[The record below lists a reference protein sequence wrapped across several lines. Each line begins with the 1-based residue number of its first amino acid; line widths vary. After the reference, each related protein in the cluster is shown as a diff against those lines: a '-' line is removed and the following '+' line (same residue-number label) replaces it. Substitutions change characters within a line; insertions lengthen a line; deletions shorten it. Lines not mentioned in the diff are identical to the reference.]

1 MANGTLQFKRY
12 KGIFENRNDAV
23 SYINGKDVSKY
34 GEPVAV
40 KYKDDNGSIQVIF
53 GIGNGEESAAFKY
66 QVIDSARIDE
76 DLKSLS
82 GAADQLRKDLE
93 AEIERAKS
101 EEARIEGRL
110 DDEINRATAEEQ
122 RIESKLDEE
131 IAARK
136 AVDGQSGQTYVPNKT
151 VHDES
156 TGVHRDIFFIDEA
169 KDLNDADVIL
179 DNALN
184 TLCGKT
190 IHNVIVNSGITSAD
204 DAYPIEIAE
213 GKIEDQ
219 VVKLDVS
226 TTNLYLPGDYKEFQ
240 DDPNRKPHPLHPRQQ
255 LTDAIATLEA
265 NYNEEVSKIDGIH
278 IGYVETGLPA
288 NVRIQ
293 YHLLDRDGN
302 SKGFINVFKDSRVT
316 NLVLGHFGDTFNS
329 EDGSFADDGTGST
342 RIALVYLDTEGK
354 YQHYDASLDV
364 FNNEIQ
370 AVVDSKIAEIQRELD
385 SSQIGAGLGNDG
397 EYKPHYD
404 SNYLSGATS
413 LDSADL
419 ELDSALK
426 KEELDRVNA
435 DSNLSGKI
443 TEETNRATASENAL
457 SDRIADLELFSEKAQ
472 SEIDSIETS
481 AGLNDD
487 GTYTASLDTHY
498 LTNTDVNSLRKAD
511 ETLDQ
516 NLYRVEVGL
525 DNERARA
532 VEAEGNLQ
540 EEIKRHSIAA
550 ADSAK
555 TLNTY
560 ITNVDERLQVVEP
573 RKVVGSQAVKVTG
586 VDNQTKTISL
596 AINEND
602 KVLAQG
608 DEGLRA
614 HIELRY
620 DKSVIAETDSGTT
633 TKNMIYLVGK
643 DDTIIS
649 EIDANEFIQDGIIET
664 VEFDHETK
672 VLKIIFKTAS
682 GDKSVDISLAD
693 LIDTYT
699 VPEEL
704 QAYLTISGYTITP
717 HVDTETGLASYP
729 KLKEL
734 SGATST
740 LSGSTQLLIEHLY
753 STDWAQDYS
762 IRHIMDNALLG
773 AHVQDI
779 TPADA
784 KDQSLIRK
792 ISGQESQRFYVSNN
806 ARDMIYSGTILEQT
820 ITKLISDLDAEESKS
835 DGIQDNLTQLSGSVM
850 NNQVLLNNLSSSTV
864 NHISSAETKF
874 EAIDSQI
881 KDINDHNGKQDQDI
895 SDIREEIS
903 GNVNSL
909 QAELDKTQASV
920 GLQADGSYKPHN
932 IEGDTAHYIS
942 GVTSMDAADMKL
954 DSSLFAL
961 SGKTIEVETNLAT
974 VTSDLKTLSG
984 SSVEI
989 ETNLSALTEKVSNLQ
1004 SSSTESIVE
1013 LDNRVTNLESSAK
1026 TLMSGLTE
1034 AQSAI
1039 SGLTERVETLET
1051 GYAELRTEFDD
1062 FKNSIEQKI
1071 RETVFAYLNGT
1082 ANEIKLTQ
1090 TADNNKLTIGFADD
1104 AIFGPIQLGGE

>member
-12 KGIFENRNDAV
+12 NGIFENRNDAV
-23 SYINGKDVSKY
+23 SYINGKDVSNY

-82 GAADQLRKDLE
+82 GGIDQLRKDLE
-93 AEIERAKS
+93 TEIERAKS

-190 IHNVIVNSGITSAD
+190 IHNVIINSGITSAD

-226 TTNLYLPGDYKEFQ
+226 TTNLYLPGNYKEVQ
-240 DDPNRKPHPLHPRQQ
+240 EDPNRKPHPLHARQQ

-302 SKGFINVFKDSRVT
+302 SKGFINVFKDSHVT

-329 EDGSFADDGTGST
+329 EDGSFANDGTGAT

-370 AVVDSKIAEIQRELD
+370 AVVDSKIEEIQRELD
-385 SSQIGAGLGNDG
+385 SSQIGAGLGDNG
-397 EYKPHYD
+397 EYKTHYD

-426 KEELDRVNA
+426 KEELNRVNA
-435 DSNLSGKI
+435 DSNLAGKI
-443 TEETNRATASENAL
+443 TDEANRATASENAL
-457 SDRIADLELFSEKAQ
+457 SDRIGDLELFSEKAQ
-472 SEIDSIETS
+472 SEIDSIELG

-498 LTNTDVNSLRKAD
+498 LTNTEVNSLRKAD

-532 VEAEGNLQ
+532 IEAEGNLQ
-540 EEIKRHSIAA
+540 QEIEKHSIAA
-550 ADSAK
+550 ANSAK

-560 ITNVDERLQVVEP
+560 ITEVDERLQVVEP
-573 RKVVGSQAVKVTG
+573 RNVVGSQAVKVTG
-586 VDNQTKTISL
+586 SDNQTKTISL

-664 VEFDHETK
+664 VEFDQETK

-682 GDKSVDISLAD
+682 GDKSVDISLAN

-773 AHVQDI
+773 APVQGI
-779 TPADA
+779 TPADVI
-784 KDQSLIRK
+784 DQSLIRK

-806 ARDMIYSGTILEQT
+806 ARDMSYSGTNLEQT

-850 NNQVLLNNLSSSTV
+850 NNQVLLNDLSSSTI

-881 KDINDHNGKQDQDI
+881 KDINDYDSKQDDRI
-895 SDIREEIS
+895 DTLS

-954 DSSLFAL
+954 DASLFAL

-974 VTSDLKTLSG
+974 VTTDLNTLSG

-989 ETNLSALTEKVSNLQ
+989 ETNLSALTEKVSNME
-1004 SSSTESIVE
+1004 SSSTESISE
-1013 LDNRVTNLESSAK
+1013 LDDRVTILESSAN

-1039 SGLTERVETLET
+1039 SGLTARVETLET
-1051 GYAELRTEFDD
+1051 GYTELRAEFDD

-1090 TADNNKLTIGFADD
+1090 SVDNNKLTIGFADD

>member
-12 KGIFENRNDAV
+12 NGIFENRNDAV
-23 SYINGKDVSKY
+23 SYINGKDVSNY

-40 KYKDDNGSIQVIF
+40 KYKDDNGNIQVIF
-53 GIGNGEESAAFKY
+53 GIGNGEESAASKY

-82 GAADQLRKDLE
+82 GGTEQLRKDLE
-93 AEIERAKS
+93 AEIERAKG

-190 IHNVIVNSGITSAD
+190 IHNVIINSGITSAD

-226 TTNLYLPGDYKEFQ
+226 TTNLYLPGNYKEVQ
-240 DDPNRKPHPLHPRQQ
+240 EDPNRKPHPLHARQQ

-329 EDGSFADDGTGST
+329 EDGSFANDGTGAT

-385 SSQIGAGLGNDG
+385 SSQIGAGLGDNG
-397 EYKPHYD
+397 EYKTHYD

-426 KEELDRVNA
+426 KEELNRVNA
-435 DSNLSGKI
+435 DADLSEKI
-443 TEETNRATASENAL
+443 TDEANRATASENAL
-457 SDRIADLELFSEKAQ
+457 SDRIGDLELFSEKAQ
-472 SEIDSIETS
+472 SEIDSIELG

-498 LTNTDVNSLRKAD
+498 LTNTEVNSLRKAD

-532 VEAEGNLQ
+532 IEAEGNLQ
-540 EEIKRHSIAA
+540 QEIEKHSIAA
-550 ADSAK
+550 ANSAK

-560 ITNVDERLQVVEP
+560 ITEVDERLQVVEP
-573 RKVVGSQAVKVTG
+573 RNVVGSQAVKVTG
-586 VDNQTKTISL
+586 SDNQTKTISL

-664 VEFDHETK
+664 VEFDQETK

-682 GDKSVDISLAD
+682 GDKSVDISLAN

-773 AHVQDI
+773 SPVKDI
-779 TPADA
+779 DPADA
-784 KDQSLIRK
+784 SDQSLIRK

-806 ARDMIYSGTILEQT
+806 ARDMTYSGTNLEQT
-820 ITKLISDLDAEESKS
+820 ITKLISDLDAEQSKS

-850 NNQVLLNNLSSSTV
+850 NNQVLLNDLSSSTI

-881 KDINDHNGKQDQDI
+881 KDINDYDSKQDDRI
-895 SDIREEIS
+895 DTLS

-954 DSSLFAL
+954 DASLFAL

-974 VTSDLKTLSG
+974 VTTDLNTLSG

-989 ETNLSALTEKVSNLQ
+989 ETNLSALTEKVSNME
-1004 SSSTESIVE
+1004 SSSTESISE
-1013 LDNRVTNLESSAK
+1013 LDDRVTILESSAN

-1039 SGLTERVETLET
+1039 SGLTARVETLET
-1051 GYAELRTEFDD
+1051 GYTELRAEFDD

-1090 TADNNKLTIGFADD
+1090 SVDNNKLTIGFADD

>member
-12 KGIFENRNDAV
+12 NGIFENRNDAV
-23 SYINGKDVSKY
+23 SYINGKDVSNY

-82 GAADQLRKDLE
+82 EGADQLRKDLE

-151 VHDES
+151 VHDDS

-184 TLCGKT
+184 TLCGNT

-219 VVKLDVS
+219 VVKLDIS
-226 TTNLYLPGDYKEFQ
+226 TTNLYLPGDYKKFQ
-240 DDPNRKPHPLHPRQQ
+240 DDPNRKPHPLHGRQQ

-329 EDGSFADDGTGST
+329 EDGSFADDGTGAT
-342 RIALVYLDTEGK
+342 RLALVYLDTEGK

-370 AVVDSKIAEIQRELD
+370 AVVDSKIAEIQQELD
-385 SSQIGAGLGNDG
+385 NSQSGAGLGDKG
-397 EYKPHYD
+397 EYKSHYD

-426 KEELDRVNA
+426 REELNRVNA

-457 SDRIADLELFSEKAQ
+457 SDRIDDLELFSEKAQ
-472 SEIDSIETS
+472 SEIDAVELG

-498 LTNTDVNSLRKAD
+498 LTNTEVNSLRKAD

-532 VEAEGNLQ
+532 VEAEGKLQ
-540 EEIKRHSIAA
+540 EEIERHSIAA
-550 ADSAK
+550 ANSAQ

-573 RKVVGSQAVKVTG
+573 RNVVGSQAVKVTG
-586 VDNQTKTISL
+586 ADNQTKTISL

-664 VEFDHETK
+664 VEFDQETK
-672 VLKIIFKTAS
+672 VLKIIFKTAP

-740 LSGSTQLLIEHLY
+740 LSGSTQLLIDHLY

-773 AHVQDI
+773 KLVKEI
-779 TPADA
+779 EPSDA

-881 KDINDHNGKQDQDI
+881 QDINDHDSKQDDRI
-895 SDIREEIS
+895 DTLS
-903 GNVNSL
+903 GTVNNV
-909 QAELDKTQASV
+909 QAELDKTQASI

-989 ETNLSALTEKVSNLQ
+989 ETNLSALTEKVSNLE
-1004 SSSTESIVE
+1004 SSSTESISDLE
-1013 LDNRVTNLESSAK
+1013 DRVTILQSSAN

-1039 SGLTERVETLET
+1039 SGLTARVETLET
-1051 GYAELRTEFDD
+1051 GYNELRTEFDD

-1071 RETVFAYLNGT
+1071 RETVFAYLTGT

-1090 TADNNKLTIGFADD
+1090 SVDNNKLTIGFADD

>member
-12 KGIFENRNDAV
+12 NGIFENRNDAV
-23 SYINGKDVSKY
+23 SYINGKDVSNY

-82 GAADQLRKDLE
+82 GGIDQLRKDLE
-93 AEIERAKS
+93 TEIERAKS

-213 GKIEDQ
+213 GKVEDQ

-265 NYNEEVSKIDGIH
+265 NYNEEVSKINGIH

-397 EYKPHYD
+397 EYKSHYD

-443 TEETNRATASENAL
+443 TEERNRATASENAL

-472 SEIDSIETS
+472 SEIDAIETS

-614 HIELRY
+614 HISLNFDE
-620 DKSVIAETDSGTT
+620 SANTIT
-633 TKNMIYLVGK
+633 LVGLNG
-643 DDTIIS
+643 TVIS
-649 EIDANEFIQDGIIET
+649 TIDANKFIQDGIIKN
-664 VEFDHETK
+664 VEFDPETK
-672 VLKIIFKTAS
+672 VLKIIFKIGTDETKTVDVS
-682 GDKSVDISLAD
+682 LGDLV
-693 LIDTYT
+693 DTYT
-699 VPEEL
+699 VPEDL

-753 STDWAQDYS
+753 STNWAQDYS

-773 AHVQDI
+773 TPVQEIKPSDVR
-779 TPADA
+779 
-784 KDQSLIRK
+784 DQSLIRK
-792 ISGQESQRFYVSNN
+792 ISGEESQRFYVSNN
-806 ARDMIYSGTILEQT
+806 ARDMSYSGTNLEQT

-864 NHISSAETKF
+864 NHINSAETKF

-881 KDINDHNGKQDQDI
+881 KDINDYDSKQDDRI
-895 SDIREEIS
+895 NTLS
-903 GNVNSL
+903 GTVTSL

-961 SGKTIEVETNLAT
+961 SGKTIELETNLAT

-989 ETNLSALTEKVSNLQ
+989 ETNLSALTEKV
-1004 SSSTESIVE
+1004 
-1013 LDNRVTNLESSAK
+1013 TNLESSSTEGISDLDDRVTILESSAT

-1039 SGLTERVETLET
+1039 SGLTARVETLET
-1051 GYAELRTEFDD
+1051 GYTELRTEFDD

-1090 TADNNKLTIGFADD
+1090 SADKNKLTIGFADD

>member
-12 KGIFENRNDAV
+12 NGIFENRNDAI
-23 SYINGKDVSKY
+23 SYINGKDVSNY

-82 GAADQLRKDLE
+82 GGIDQLRKDLE
-93 AEIERAKS
+93 TEIERAKS

-226 TTNLYLPGDYKEFQ
+226 TTNLYLPGNYKEIQ
-240 DDPNRKPHPLHPRQQ
+240 QDPNRKPHPLHPRQQ

-329 EDGSFADDGTGST
+329 EDGSFADDGTGAT

-413 LDSADL
+413 LDSADK

-426 KEELDRVNA
+426 REELNRVNA
-435 DSNLSGKI
+435 DADLSGKI
-443 TEETNRATASENAL
+443 TDEANRATASENAL
-457 SDRIADLELFSEKAQ
+457 SDRIGDLELFSEKAQ
-472 SEIDSIETS
+472 SEIDSIELG

-550 ADSAK
+550 ANSAK

-573 RKVVGSQAVKVTG
+573 RNVVGSQAVKVTG

-664 VEFDHETK
+664 VEFDQETK

-989 ETNLSALTEKVSNLQ
+989 ETNLSALTEKVTNLQ

-1034 AQSAI
+1034 AQTAI

-1051 GYAELRTEFDD
+1051 EYGELRNEFDD

-1090 TADNNKLTIGFADD
+1090 SVDKNKLTIGFADD

>member
-12 KGIFENRNDAV
+12 NGIFENRNDAV
-23 SYINGKDVSKY
+23 SYINGKDISNY

-40 KYKDDNGSIQVIF
+40 KYKDDSGNIQVIF
-53 GIGNGEESAAFKY
+53 GIGNGEESAACKY

-76 DLKSLS
+76 DLKSLAE
-82 GAADQLRKDLE
+82 GTDQLRKDLE

-101 EEARIEGRL
+101 EEVRIEGRL
-110 DDEINRATAEEQ
+110 DDEINRATTEEQ

-151 VHDES
+151 VHDDS

-184 TLCGKT
+184 SLCGNT

-204 DAYPIEIAE
+204 DAYPIEMAE

-219 VVKLDVS
+219 VVKLDIS
-226 TTNLYLPGDYKEFQ
+226 TTNLYLPGDYKKFQ
-240 DDPNRKPHPLHPRQQ
+240 DDPNRKPHPLHGRQQ

-385 SSQIGAGLGNDG
+385 STQIGAGLGNDG
-397 EYKPHYD
+397 EYKSHYD

-426 KEELDRVNA
+426 KEELNRVNA
-435 DSNLSGKI
+435 DADLSGKI
-443 TEETNRATASENAL
+443 TAESNRATASENAL
-457 SDRIADLELFSEKAQ
+457 SDRIGDLELFSEKAQ
-472 SEIDSIETS
+472 SEIDSIELG

-498 LTNTDVNSLRKAD
+498 LTNTAVNSLRKAD

-516 NLYRVEVGL
+516 NLFRVEVGL

-532 VEAEGNLQ
+532 LKAEEGLKF
-540 EEIKRHSIAA
+540 EIESHTI
-550 ADSAK
+550 SAETSAS
-555 TLNTY
+555 TLYTY
-560 ITNVDERLQVVEP
+560 ISGVDERLESVEK
-573 RKVVGSQAVKVTG
+573 REIWGSEAIKITG
-586 VDNQTKTISL
+586 DPVKTISI

-614 HIELRY
+614 HIELQY
-620 DKSVIAETDSGTT
+620 EKGTADSP
-633 TKNMIYLVGK
+633 KNLIHLVGK
-643 DDTIIS
+643 DGQIIS
-649 EIDANEFIQDGIIET
+649 TINANDFVQDGMIQD
-664 VEFDHETK
+664 VHFDSASTSL
-672 VLKIIFKTAS
+672 VITFKTAS
-682 GDKSVDISLAD
+682 GSKTLTIPLGD
-693 LIDTYT
+693 LIDDYT
-699 VPEEL
+699 VSEASQP
-704 QAYLTISGYTITP
+704 YLTISGYVLSLN
-717 HVDTETGLASYP
+717 VDTETGLASYSS
-729 KLKEL
+729 LKEL
-734 SGATST
+734 SGST
-740 LSGSTQLLIEHLY
+740 VILSGSTQRLIDHLY
-753 STDWAQDYS
+753 SVDWAQDYS
-762 IRHIMDNALLG
+762 IRHIMDNAMLG
-773 AHVQDI
+773 AVVQSI
-779 TPADA
+779 DA
-784 KDQSLIRK
+784 SAATNQSLLRK
-792 ISGQESQRFYVSNN
+792 ITGDNSKRFYVSNN
-806 ARDMIYSGTILEQT
+806 ARDMVYSGNSLEQT

-881 KDINDHNGKQDQDI
+881 KDINEHDSEQDNRIDTL
-895 SDIREEIS
+895 SD
-903 GNVNSL
+903 NLNSL

-954 DSSLFAL
+954 DASLFAL

-974 VTSDLKTLSG
+974 VTTDLNTLSG
-984 SSVEI
+984 SCVEI
-989 ETNLSALTEKVSNLQ
+989 ETNLSALTETVSDLQ

-1051 GYAELRTEFDD
+1051 EYGELRNEFDD

-1090 TADNNKLTIGFADD
+1090 SVDNNKLTIGFADD

>member
-12 KGIFENRNDAV
+12 NGIFENRNDAV
-23 SYINGKDVSKY
+23 SYINGKDVSNY

-82 GAADQLRKDLE
+82 GGIDQLRKDLE
-93 AEIERAKS
+93 TEIERAKS

-278 IGYVETGLPA
+278 IGCVETGLPA

-329 EDGSFADDGTGST
+329 EDGSFADDGTGAT

-426 KEELDRVNA
+426 TEELNRVNA

-443 TEETNRATASENAL
+443 TEETNRATASENEL

-472 SEIDSIETS
+472 SEIDAIETS

-540 EEIKRHSIAA
+540 EEIERHSIAA
-550 ADSAK
+550 ANSAK

-573 RKVVGSQAVKVTG
+573 RNVVGSQAVKVTG
-586 VDNQTKTISL
+586 VDNQTKTVSL

-614 HIELRY
+614 HISLNFDE
-620 DKSVIAETDSGTT
+620 SANTIT
-633 TKNMIYLVGK
+633 LVGLNG
-643 DDTIIS
+643 TVIS
-649 EIDANEFIQDGIIET
+649 TIDANKFIQDGIIKD
-664 VEFDHETK
+664 VVFDPETK
-672 VLKIIFKTAS
+672 VLKIIFKIGTDETKTVDVS
-682 GDKSVDISLAD
+682 LGDLV
-693 LIDTYT
+693 DTYT
-699 VPEEL
+699 VPEDL

-753 STDWAQDYS
+753 STNWAQDYS

-773 AHVQDI
+773 AQVEGI

-784 KDQSLIRK
+784 IDQSLIRK

-806 ARDMIYSGTILEQT
+806 ARDMTYSGTNLEQT
-820 ITKLISDLDAEESKS
+820 ITKLISDLDAEQSKS

-850 NNQVLLNNLSSSTV
+850 NTQVLLNNLSSSTI
-864 NHISSAETKF
+864 NHISSAEAKF
-874 EAIDSQI
+874 EAINGQI
-881 KDINDHNGKQDQDI
+881 NDINDHDSKQDDRI
-895 SDIREEIS
+895 NTLS

-909 QAELDKTQASV
+909 QAELDKTQKSI
-920 GLQADGSYKPHN
+920 GLQPDGSYKSHN
-932 IEGDTAHYIS
+932 VEGDTAHYIS

-974 VTSDLKTLSG
+974 VTSDLNTLSG

-989 ETNLSALTEKVSNLQ
+989 ETNLSALTEKVTNLQ
-1004 SSSTESIVE
+1004 SSSTESISE
-1013 LDNRVTNLESSAK
+1013 LDDRVTILESIAN

-1039 SGLTERVETLET
+1039 SGLTARVETLET
-1051 GYAELRTEFDD
+1051 GYTELRTEFDD

-1090 TADNNKLTIGFADD
+1090 SADKNKLTIGFADD

>member
-1 MANGTLQFKRY
+1 MAKGTLQFKRY
-12 KGIFENRNDAV
+12 KGIFENRNDAL
-23 SYINGKDVSKY
+23 SYINGKDASKY
-34 GEPVAV
+34 GAPVAV

-226 TTNLYLPGDYKEFQ
+226 TTNLYLPGNYKEIQ
-240 DDPNRKPHPLHPRQQ
+240 QDPNRKPHPLHPRQQ
-255 LTDAIATLEA
+255 LSDAIATLEA

-329 EDGSFADDGTGST
+329 ADGSFADDGTGAT

-370 AVVDSKIAEIQRELD
+370 AVVDSKIAEIQQELD
-385 SSQIGAGLGNDG
+385 NSQIGAGLGNKG
-397 EYKPHYD
+397 EYKAHYD

-426 KEELDRVNA
+426 KEELNRVNA
-435 DSNLSGKI
+435 DADLSEKI
-443 TEETNRATASENAL
+443 TDEANRATASENAL
-457 SDRIADLELFSEKAQ
+457 SDRIGDLELFSEKAQ
-472 SEIDSIETS
+472 SEIDSIELG

-498 LTNTDVNSLRKAD
+498 LTNTEVNSLRKAD

-532 VEAEGNLQ
+532 IEAEGNLQ
-540 EEIKRHSIAA
+540 QEIEKHSIAA
-550 ADSAK
+550 ANSAK

-560 ITNVDERLQVVEP
+560 ITEVDERLQVVEP
-573 RKVVGSQAVKVTG
+573 RNVVGSQAVKVTG
-586 VDNQTKTISL
+586 SDNQTKTISL

-664 VEFDHETK
+664 VEFDQETK

-682 GDKSVDISLAD
+682 GDKSVDISLAN

-773 AHVQDI
+773 ELVKDI
-779 TPADA
+779 TPSDA

-806 ARDMIYSGTILEQT
+806 ARDMSYSGTSLEQT

-881 KDINDHNGKQDQDI
+881 QDINDHDSKQDDRI
-895 SDIREEIS
+895 DTLS
-903 GNVNSL
+903 GTVNNV
-909 QAELDKTQASV
+909 QAELDKTQASI

-989 ETNLSALTEKVSNLQ
+989 ETNLSALTEKVSNLE
-1004 SSSTESIVE
+1004 SSSTESISDLE
-1013 LDNRVTNLESSAK
+1013 DRVTILQSSAN

-1039 SGLTERVETLET
+1039 SGLTARVETLET
-1051 GYAELRTEFDD
+1051 GYTELRTEFDD

-1090 TADNNKLTIGFADD
+1090 SVDNNKLTIGFADD

>member
-12 KGIFENRNDAV
+12 NGIFENRNDAL
-23 SYINGKDVSKY
+23 SYINGKDASKY

-40 KYKDDNGSIQVIF
+40 KYKDDSGNIQVIF
-53 GIGNGEESAAFKY
+53 GIGNGEESAACKY

-82 GAADQLRKDLE
+82 EGADQLRKDLE
-93 AEIERAKS
+93 AEIERAKG

-151 VHDES
+151 VHDDS

-190 IHNVIVNSGITSAD
+190 IHNVVVNSGITSAD

-219 VVKLDVS
+219 VVKLDIS
-226 TTNLYLPGDYKEFQ
+226 TTNLYLPGDYKKFQ
-240 DDPNRKPHPLHPRQQ
+240 DDPNRKPHPLHGRQQ

-397 EYKPHYD
+397 EYKSHYD
-404 SNYLSGATS
+404 SNYLRGAIS

-426 KEELDRVNA
+426 KEELNRVNA
-435 DSNLSGKI
+435 DADLSGKI
-443 TEETNRATASENAL
+443 TAEANRATASENAL

-472 SEIDSIETS
+472 SEIDSIELG

-550 ADSAK
+550 ANSAK

-573 RKVVGSQAVKVTG
+573 RNVVGSQAVKVTG

-614 HIELRY
+614 HISLNFDEDTNTITL
-620 DKSVIAETDSGTT
+620 VGLSGT
-633 TKNMIYLVGK
+633 V
-643 DDTIIS
+643 IS
-649 EIDANEFIQDGIIET
+649 TIDANKFIQDGIIEDVT
-664 VEFDHETK
+664 FDPETK

-682 GDKSVDISLAD
+682 GDRSIDISLGD
-693 LIDTYT
+693 LMDTYT
-699 VPEEL
+699 VPEDL

-753 STDWAQDYS
+753 STNWAQDYS

-773 AHVQDI
+773 SQVQGI

-784 KDQSLIRK
+784 IDQSLIRK

-806 ARDMIYSGTILEQT
+806 ARDMSYSGTNLEQT

-974 VTSDLKTLSG
+974 VTSDLNTLSG
-984 SSVEI
+984 SCVEI
-989 ETNLSALTEKVSNLQ
+989 ETNLSALTEKVSDLQ

-1051 GYAELRTEFDD
+1051 GYTELRSEFDD

-1090 TADNNKLTIGFADD
+1090 SVDKNKLTIGFADD

>member
-1 MANGTLQFKRY
+1 MAKGTLQFKRY
-12 KGIFENRNDAV
+12 KWIFENRNDAL
-23 SYINGKDVSKY
+23 SYINGKDASKY
-34 GEPVAV
+34 GAPVAV

-53 GIGNGEESAAFKY
+53 GIGNGEESAACKY

-82 GAADQLRKDLE
+82 EGADQLRKDLE

-110 DDEINRATAEEQ
+110 DDEINRATTEEQ

-190 IHNVIVNSGITSAD
+190 IHNVVVNSGITSAD

-293 YHLLDRDGN
+293 YHLLDKDGN

-385 SSQIGAGLGNDG
+385 ASQIGAGL
-397 EYKPHYD
+397 
-404 SNYLSGATS
+404 
-413 LDSADL
+413 
-419 ELDSALK
+419 
-426 KEELDRVNA
+426 NA
-435 DSNLSGKI
+435 
-443 TEETNRATASENAL
+443 
-457 SDRIADLELFSEKAQ
+457 
-472 SEIDSIETS
+472 
-481 AGLNDD
+481 D

-498 LTNTDVNSLRKAD
+498 LTNTNVNSLRKAD

-540 EEIKRHSIAA
+540 EEIERHSIAA
-550 ADSAK
+550 ADSAQ
-555 TLNTY
+555 TLNNY
-560 ITNVDERLQVVEP
+560 ITEVDERLQVVEP

-614 HIELRY
+614 HISLNFDE
-620 DKSVIAETDSGTT
+620 SANTIT
-633 TKNMIYLVGK
+633 LVGFNGAV
-643 DDTIIS
+643 IS
-649 EIDANEFIQDGIIET
+649 TIDANKFIQDGIIKD
-664 VEFDHETK
+664 VEFDPETK
-672 VLKIIFKTAS
+672 TLKITFKTES
-682 GDKSVDISLAD
+682 TDKTISISLGD
-693 LIDTYT
+693 LVDTYT
-699 VPEEL
+699 VPEDL

-753 STDWAQDYS
+753 STNWAQDYS

-773 AHVQDI
+773 AQVQGI
-779 TPADA
+779 TPSDA
-784 KDQSLIRK
+784 IDQSLIRK

-806 ARDMIYSGTILEQT
+806 ARDMSYSGANLEQT

-835 DGIQDNLTQLSGSVM
+835 DEIEDNLTQLSGSVM

-874 EAIDSQI
+874 ETIDSQI
-881 KDINDHNGKQDQDI
+881 KDINDYDSKQDDRI
-895 SDIREEIS
+895 DTLS

-954 DSSLFAL
+954 DASLFAL

-974 VTSDLKTLSG
+974 VKTDLKTLSG

-989 ETNLSALTEKVSNLQ
+989 ETK
-1004 SSSTESIVE
+1004 
-1013 LDNRVTNLESSAK
+1013 
-1026 TLMSGLTE
+1026 
-1034 AQSAI
+1034 I

-1082 ANEIKLTQ
+1082 ANEIKLAQ
-1090 TADNNKLTIGFADD
+1090 SVDNNKLTIGFADD